1 MKTIN
6 AVLFSV
12 LLSFALINLKA
23 QQTSGADSK
32 SSVRG
37 ILTEEVDTIPV
48 GFANIALYKQ
58 SDSTLVTWTL
68 AKEDGSFELTK
79 VPVGTFK
86 LVTDFI
92 GYKRFILNNISVTK
106 TGDLIDLGKLKL
118 EYEAT
123 ALGEVTVVG
132 VRKTSDSKIDR
143 KVIDVSRDIN
153 STGGTAVDLLRN
165 VPNLTVDANG
175 AVSLRGNSDV
185 SILIDGRPTS
195 IDAAKLDQI
204 SASEVESVEIITNPT
219 AKYNPEGKSGIINLK
234 LKQKKTE
241 GFYGNAML
249 TMGTWNKY
257 TTGLSLNYNKGKF
270 NVFVSYMGVSKK
282 TQSERY
288 LLRESYN
295 SDTAHYLEQ
304 NADTKLDINLNKFSL
319 GTKMSINPQNSLTVS
334 FTQNYTDKVD
344 ADGTL
349 SEYFDRSMNLT
360 GSVFTDNSENS
371 KGSSQD
377 YLLGYRKTFD
387 KKDEELTIDYTYST
401 SLEDQNQPMVFN
413 YPDYSAS
420 TEIFN
425 HSAYHNSDLQ
435 LNWVLPLSNNSKLES
450 GIQSIIRGTNNDYY
464 QNILESDSWVE
475 DTNSSNNFA
484 YNEQIYSAYS
494 MYSGK
499 KEAFSYIA
507 GLRLE
512 QSLIDGHQTVN
523 SEKISQ
529 QYFNFYPSVNLMYSP
544 DQKNEFQLSYNR
556 RINRPTARMINP
568 FIDMSSPDVYRS
580 GNPNLKPEYVNSFE
594 AGYNRIWNKA
604 NVGFTLFY
612 KDITDL
618 INPVSSLDSNG
629 ISHIAPQN
637 IAKSR
642 NLGFEFT
649 YDQLL
654 LSWWKL
660 TGNGSF
666 YRNAIE
672 SDDKSISHSDY
683 SYNARLNNVFTPL
696 SKTSFQLVMNYT
708 GPIIAITS
716 KMEPQ
721 FSIDMAV
728 KRDFLDNK
736 ISLTARVT
744 DLLNTLK
751 NSYTAWGD
759 NFYAENWRKTETRV
773 VYFSIA
779 YNFGSQSKKTKSNGN
794 LESTHSTE
802 IF

>member
-1 MKTIN
+1 
-6 AVLFSV
+6 
-12 LLSFALINLKA
+12 
-23 QQTSGADSK
+23 
-32 SSVRG
+32 
-37 ILTEEVDTIPV
+37 
-48 GFANIALYKQ
+48 
-58 SDSTLVTWTL
+58 
-68 AKEDGSFELTK
+68 
-79 VPVGTFK
+79 
-86 LVTDFI
+86 
-92 GYKRFILNNISVTK
+92 
-106 TGDLIDLGKLKL
+106 
-118 EYEAT
+118 
-123 ALGEVTVVG
+123 
-132 VRKTSDSKIDR
+132 
-143 KVIDVSRDIN
+143 
-153 STGGTAVDLLRN
+153 
-165 VPNLTVDANG
+165 
-175 AVSLRGNSDV
+175 
-185 SILIDGRPTS
+185 
-195 IDAAKLDQI
+195 
-204 SASEVESVEIITNPT
+204 VESVEIITNPT

-270 NVFVSYMGVSKK
+270 NVFASYMGVSKK

-304 NADTKLDINLNKFSL
+304 NADTKLDIKLNKFSL

-334 FTQNYTDKVD
+334 FTQNYSNKVD

-349 SEYFDRSMNLT
+349 SEYFDRSMNPA
-360 GSVFTDNSENS
+360 GSVFTDNTENI

-401 SLEDQNQPMVFN
+401 SLEDQDQPMVFN

-420 TEIFN
+420 TEIIN
-425 HSAYHNSDLQ
+425 HSTFHNSDLQ
-435 LNWVLPLSNNSKLES
+435 LNWVLPVSNNSRLES
-450 GIQSIIRGTNNDYY
+450 GIQSILRGTNNDYY

-475 DTNSSNNFA
+475 DTNSSNNFV

-512 QSLIDGHQTVN
+512 QSFIDGHQTVN

-529 QYFNFYPSVNLMYSP
+529 QYFNVYPSVNLMYSP
-544 DQKNEFQLSYNR
+544 GQKNEFQLSYNR

-568 FIDMSSPDVYRS
+568 FVDMSSPDVYRS

-604 NVGFTLFY
+604 NLGFTLFY
-612 KDITDL
+612 KDISDL
-618 INPVSSLDSNG
+618 INPVNYLDSNG

-672 SDDKSISHSDY
+672 SDDQSLSNSDY

-721 FSIDMAV
+721 FSIDLAV

-759 NFYAENWRKTETRV
+759 NFYAENRRKTETRV

-794 LESTHSTE
+794 VESTHSTE